1 MHIFVSGCSE
11 GVNSTFANHFQTNI
25 GMCKNSF
32 SPVWYIP
39 MNYTY
44 ITFTKPYKNSFNWC
58 MKLTIIY
65 SFGGYKLSK
74 QTIPPTPSTHTKKR
88 KKTGKNLLFTQ
99 VVTCVLWFSVECYG
113 FKFLKFHS
121 VTDDDILNDSKNKK
135 QHCQCYYPFA
145 TLSDRDRISPYNINT
160 IPSRQAMRLKKNI
173 NQGIIM

>member
-1 MHIFVSGCSE
+1 MHNFVSGCSE
-11 GVNSTFANHFQTNI
+11 GVNSTFANHFQTEHQCVQKLLFTCVVYTNEL
-25 GMCKNSF
+25 
-32 SPVWYIP
+32 YL
-39 MNYTY
+39 NYFQKT
-44 ITFTKPYKNSFNWC
+44 YKNSFNWC

-74 QTIPPTPSTHTKKR
+74 QTIPPHTLHTHKKR

-99 VVTCVLWFSVECYG
+99 VVTCVLWFSVEFHG

-121 VTDDDILNDSKNKK
+121 VTDDDIMTVKSKK